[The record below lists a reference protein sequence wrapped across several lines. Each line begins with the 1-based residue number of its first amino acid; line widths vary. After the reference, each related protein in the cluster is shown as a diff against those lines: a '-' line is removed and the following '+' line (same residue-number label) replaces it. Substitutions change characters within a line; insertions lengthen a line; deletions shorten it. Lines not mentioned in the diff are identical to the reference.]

1 MSEVPV
7 WLFNM
12 QTAYAVRTQVSNTC
26 SRRVSTLSA
35 ARATNRTDVLSDTCS
50 GGAKI
55 FDIRIR
61 TTSEDVMSAA
71 VAWELAPTPGRMPSR
86 TVRPQ
91 LRLVGPGER
100 AFVPDTRLTRRGRLL
115 ITLVVTAAA
124 MALAVGI
131 ATSVSAAAPQIDHAT
146 TVSPARPSPR
156 WPPPSCRACRS
167 TRQLPGSSWPT
178 I

>member
-1 MSEVPV
+1 
-7 WLFNM
+7 
-12 QTAYAVRTQVSNTC
+12 
-26 SRRVSTLSA
+26 
-35 ARATNRTDVLSDTCS
+35 
-50 GGAKI
+50 
-55 FDIRIR
+55 
-61 TTSEDVMSAA
+61 MSAA

-146 TVSPARPSPR
+146 TAFAGQTLSEVA
-156 WPPPSCRACRS
+156 AA
-167 TRQLPGSSWPT
+167 QLPGLPINEAVARIQLANDMNTSQVHAGQSLLIPSMP
-178 I
+178 

>member
-1 MSEVPV
+1 
-7 WLFNM
+7 
-12 QTAYAVRTQVSNTC
+12 
-26 SRRVSTLSA
+26 
-35 ARATNRTDVLSDTCS
+35 
-50 GGAKI
+50 
-55 FDIRIR
+55 
-61 TTSEDVMSAA
+61 MSAA

-115 ITLVVTAAA
+115 ITLVVSAAA

-146 TVSPARPSPR
+146 MVFAGQTLSEVA
-156 WPPPSCRACRS
+156 AA
-167 TRQLPGSSWPT
+167 QLPGLSINEAVARIQLANDMNTSQVHAGQSLLIPSMP
-178 I
+178 

>member
-1 MSEVPV
+1 
-7 WLFNM
+7 
-12 QTAYAVRTQVSNTC
+12 
-26 SRRVSTLSA
+26 
-35 ARATNRTDVLSDTCS
+35 
-50 GGAKI
+50 
-55 FDIRIR
+55 
-61 TTSEDVMSAA
+61 MSAA
-71 VAWELAPTPGRMPSR
+71 VAWGLAPTPGRMPSR

-146 TVSPARPSPR
+146 TVFAGQTLSEVA
-156 WPPPSCRACRS
+156 AA
-167 TRQLPGSSWPT
+167 QLPGLPINEAVARIQLANDMNTSQVHAGQSLLIPSLP
-178 I
+178 